1 MFCSGDK
8 LKSNILKIGKIIFY
22 FFAILLFV
30 YAIAYKTDVWLC
42 EPGFFGD
49 EGALITNLQNRNF
62 LQLFLPLGENQC
74 CPPFIMCF
82 FKLTYMIFGLN
93 EAALRFLPYISG
105 VASLILAFFVGE
117 KVFKF
122 RSTTLAFL
130 SFFAFSNQIIYY
142 SQEFKQYS
150 SDVFFALLTLYVFLS
165 FKDKISTNLR
175 ALCFGVFLG
184 LTGFVSFPA
193 EFVVAPISFYF
204 LFEYLKKKDY
214 KRLLC
219 MALPYILLTAVLF
232 FLMVLKTLKGEMLQ
246 MEMWVDGCDTFRSFE
261 SLKYLCDYLFGW
273 FCFLPLIAMFLTG
286 VVYLA
291 VKERFLLYCLFAPII
306 VNIISGYCHLYPFT
320 ATRVILWVIPFVLL
334 ITFKSFDIFRT
345 KNEIL
350 NIIFEILIFVFAIYG
365 FWGTNSLKPS
375 KMNSELPY
383 YYYRSNAKEYVKK
396 LDEKDVKPNDVIFVD
411 CQGEGIFKVYDIK
424 NKYQGQVI
432 YQTYQKKISFYNP
445 HLFNNETLDVF
456 PVGTCIWFYNTK
468 IYPAEVFVDDIRKWI
483 NENTQILLEES
494 DKYGDLFYVKKIKQI
509 G

>member
-22 FFAILLFV
+22 LFAILLFV

-49 EGALITNLQNRNF
+49 EGALITNLQNRTF
-62 LQLFLPLGENQC
+62 LQLFLPLDENQC

-105 VASLILAFFVGE
+105 VASLILAFFIGK

-150 SDVFFALLTLYVFLS
+150 SDVFFALLTLYVFLM

-175 ALCFGVFLG
+175 AVCFGVFLG
-184 LTGFVSFPA
+184 LTGFASLPA
-193 EFVVAPISFYF
+193 EFVVAPICFYF

-232 FLMVLKTLKGEMLQ
+232 FLMILKTLKGEILQ

-291 VKERFLLYCLFAPII
+291 VKERFLLYCLLAPII

-375 KMNSELPY
+375 KMNPELPY

-411 CQGEGIFKVYDIK
+411 CQGEGIFKIYDQK
-424 NKYQGQVI
+424 SKYEDNVI
-432 YQTYQKKISFYNP
+432 YQFYQTAVEYYNP
-445 HLFNNETLDVF
+445 DLSKTKWSLDDF
-456 PVGTCIWFYNTK
+456 PAGTHIWFYNSK
-468 IYPAEVFVDDIRKWI
+468 IYPDEVLVDEVCQWI
-483 NENTQILLEES
+483 DENAKILSKES
-494 DKYGDLFYVKKIKQI
+494 DIYGDLLYVKKIK
-509 G
+509 